1 MSKTLWNEGRVCG
14 YSLYEIY
21 LRYLAT
27 EAPDVVPVSEKE
39 FMSSMITM
47 GNSLLLRVGTDD
59 ISGVHYREIPLPSS
73 SNISATNT
81 IIGSFF
87 AGKGAVASDSDSYT
101 GWATRVTDYGPLIE
115 NNETSSPS
123 GDIIPPTNPNT
134 GDVSDEIKEQIPEY
148 LKIIDGIVLQPGTW
162 STSELTPPTK
172 DFKPNM
178 NRVPI
183 VRISFSDKVE
193 KPFYLLLTGFSAK
206 LLTLAVSGTES
217 SLDTDAPSDGDFLG
231 PWVYPWANK
240 IIFSIPPM
248 FASYIDAVKVATEDI
263 AKLQIY
269 NTRYIWLYRMADGSG
284 APSQADLQD
293 SRSIY
298 VMRGVTG
305 VVSDYFISEFCVDYD
320 TAVAACAEGHIS
332 DGLALQKSCIDQIVY
347 NYGEAQA
354 RNRFKYFFWSNS
366 PSHDSASQNGMFY
379 PVDIQTKQFAFAIT
393 DDTLPIQVDH
403 GINFSASDVVVDGI
417 TMSPTN
423 TDIMGGLF
431 NRANSYSDTSVSEMD
446 SDGGYVFEN
455 HPVLHNVVK
464 DFPVFTRAK
473 VAVPKAPSQYNYQFV
488 DWFEA
493 TPVTAILS
501 TETIQVMGLHSD
513 YTELDFQ
520 SFLQYA
526 AAQRDLTQPMDA
538 SMDDTSTIN
547 ALYYI
552 YSASDITTVA
562 DNSFVWSDA
571 INAEATASAQLSR
584 VDYYRP
590 ADLKLIKTQDDID
603 ITSICTDSSYH
614 IWASTATS
622 SKSQT
627 KSISLI
633 DNFGSPLPTAGSSGS
648 IVADTIK
655 WEDLLNA
662 LNRNRSID
670 VLGGL
675 INMKNSGSNYIQLGG
690 IRLYISAVAPTDDIP
705 DGALGIGWGSGIYK
719 YTSGAWASL

>member
-1 MSKTLWNEGRVCG
+1 MSKTLWNEGRCVGFSC
-14 YSLYEIY
+14 YEIY

-27 EAPDVVPVSEKE
+27 EAPEIVPVSEKE

-101 GWATRVTDYGPLIE
+101 GLATRVTDYGPLIE

-178 NRVPI
+178 NQVPI

-248 FASYIDAVKVATEDI
+248 FAPYIDAVKVATEDI

-417 TMSPTN
+417 TMPPTN

-446 SDGGYVFEN
+446 SEGGYVFED

-464 DFPVFTRAK
+464 DFSVFTRAK

-501 TETIQVMGLHSD
+501 AETIQVMGLHSD

-590 ADLKLIKTQDDID
+590 ADLKLTKTQDDID

-633 DNFGSPLPTAGSSGS
+633 DNFGSPLPTAGSAGS

-670 VLGGL
+670 LLGGL
-675 INMKNSGSNYIQLGG
+675 INIKNSGSNYIQLGG
-690 IRLYISAVAPTDDIP
+690 VRLYISAVAPTDDIP
-705 DGALGIGWGSGIYK
+705 DGALGIGWGSVVYK